1 MTTDKTEIYDLKEQ
15 KKKLLKSLENRNNK
29 VTRLTKENQ
38 KLQLESAKQ
47 KEIIRIQAEII
58 DGYKQLADINNAEW
72 WIGGKF
78 VGNI

>member
-1 MTTDKTEIYDLKEQ
+1 MADKTEIYDLKEQ
-15 KKKLLKSLENRNNK
+15 KKKLLKSLDNRNNE

-38 KLQLESAKQ
+38 KLQLESTKQ

-58 DGYKQLADINNAEW
+58 DSYKQLADINNAKW
-72 WIGGKF
+72 WIGDKF

>member
-1 MTTDKTEIYDLKEQ
+1 MTDKTEIYDLKEQ
-15 KKKLLKSLENRNNK
+15 KKKLLKSLENRNNE

-58 DGYKQLADINNAEW
+58 DGYKQLADINNAKW
-72 WIGGKF
+72 WIGDKF

>member
-1 MTTDKTEIYDLKEQ
+1 MADKTEIYDLKEQ
-15 KKKLLKSLENRNNK
+15 KKKLLKSLDNRNNE

-58 DGYKQLADINNAEW
+58 DSYKQLADINNAEW
-72 WIGGKF
+72 WIGDKF

>member
-1 MTTDKTEIYDLKEQ
+1 MESESLSLWITEDNYYQ
-15 KKKLLKSLENRNNK
+15 